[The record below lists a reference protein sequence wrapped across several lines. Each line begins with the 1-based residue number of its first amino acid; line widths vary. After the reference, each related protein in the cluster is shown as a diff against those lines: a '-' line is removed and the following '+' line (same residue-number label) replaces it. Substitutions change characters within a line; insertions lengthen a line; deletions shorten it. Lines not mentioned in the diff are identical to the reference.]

1 MKYITEV
8 SILQYIFLCSEMMGL
23 EKHFLN
29 LDTELTYLLTLL
41 EY

>member
-8 SILQYIFLCSEMMGL
+8 NILQYIFLCPEMLVL

-29 LDTELTYLLTLL
+29 LDTELTYLLILF